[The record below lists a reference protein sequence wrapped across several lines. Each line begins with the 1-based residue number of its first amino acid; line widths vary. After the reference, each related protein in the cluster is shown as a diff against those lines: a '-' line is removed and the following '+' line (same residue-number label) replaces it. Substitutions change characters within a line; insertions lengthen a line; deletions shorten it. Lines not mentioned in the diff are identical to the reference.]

1 MASRPTVSIAS
12 GEGKPTG
19 ATVPLPAVFAAPIRS
34 DIVQYVRTLL
44 FNAGG
49 SIGVGNGD
57 FWI

>member
-19 ATVPLPAVFAAPIRS
+19 ATTPLPAVFAAPIRA
-34 DIVQYVRTLL
+34 DIVQYVRPVFS

-49 SIGVGNGD
+49 GLGGIED
-57 FWI
+57 